1 MGIVYDLT
9 TKLDDTLAKFMQV
22 SISNQ
27 KSINASFKNLETKM
41 GKLVKHVADL
51 MEQTKIGFLANTKTN
66 PKGYCSAIFTRSG
79 GEYDTGSEGEEELV
93 IEGVGLNKV
102 REMSAK
108 EEKLKAKPPIVV
120 DLPYSKNPTKR
131 DNVEVKPTHMTL

>member
-1 MGIVYDLT
+1 
-9 TKLDDTLAKFMQV
+9 
-22 SISNQ
+22 
-27 KSINASFKNLETKM
+27 M

-131 DNVEVKPTHMTL
+131 DNVEIVNVVIEVRDGKFKLGAGNEKVTFNVFNVVSPSRGWG